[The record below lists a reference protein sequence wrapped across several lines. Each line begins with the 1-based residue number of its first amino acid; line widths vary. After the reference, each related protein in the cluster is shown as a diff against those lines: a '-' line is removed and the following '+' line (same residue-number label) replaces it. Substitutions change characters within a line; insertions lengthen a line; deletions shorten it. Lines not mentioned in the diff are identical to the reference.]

1 MTTMSSRES
10 ESRWSVESAAGDL
23 RTRIGNGEF
32 RRPDGSPGQLPP
44 AGSLGRQYSLSRQA
58 MNQVIAKLA
67 REGLVETRP
76 GSRGALV
83 RDWQPLVFLPQQE
96 FEAGQAGPDADL
108 LTRLVEAV
116 ARKGE
121 SRMDAVTAEPVDER
135 IGAKLGL
142 RPGEHV
148 GVRRRTNIVDGV
160 PALTDDSFAPLRL
173 VDGTDWM
180 TPGSVARGTNKV
192 LAELGHELVSAVD
205 ELRPR
210 DTTDEENVRLG
221 LGSGG
226 SVHAIELI
234 STGFDREG
242 MPVQV
247 TVLTLPGPR
256 NTVVYKRRRL
266 KTEDD
271 G

>member
-1 MTTMSSRES
+1 MTTLSSRES
-10 ESRWSVESAAGDL
+10 EGRWSVESATGDL
-23 RTRIGNGEF
+23 RARIRAGDF

-44 AGSLGRQYSLSRQA
+44 AGSLGTDYGLSRQS
-58 MNQVIAKLA
+58 MNQVIARLA

-76 GSRGALV
+76 GIRGALV

-96 FEAGQAGPDADL
+96 FEAQAGPEVDL

-121 SRMDAVTAEPVDER
+121 SRMDAVIAEPADER

-148 GVRRRTNIVDGV
+148 AVRRRTSVVDGM
-160 PALTDDSFAPLRL
+160 PALIDDSFVPLRL

-180 TPGSVARGTNKV
+180 APGSVARGTNKV
-192 LAELGHELVSAVD
+192 LAELGHELVAAVD

-210 DTTDEENVRLG
+210 YTTDEENVRLG
-221 LGSGG
+221 LGAGG

-256 NTVVYKRRRL
+256 NTVVYKRRRP
-266 KTEDD
+266 KIED
-271 G
+271 GE